1 MGATYIYDDSF
12 DGLLTALFTAYCA
25 AQKPDAI
32 AAESEFEDGLF
43 VEKVPLKTDPRKAA
57 KAVNIISNFISL
69 DAMHNI
75 FYAFLAE
82 SENHGGVIYDYFKF
96 GIEKGRKADKFLHDP
111 RVIGVHKL
119 RDKLHCEKHRLLGLI
134 RFKKV
139 ETGAA
144 GEINSRRH
152 IYYAEIEPD
161 NNVVGLVAPHFAHRL
176 PGEPWMIH
184 DLKRGIAALNDGQG
198 GGANWSVV
206 DISLNGAPQSAE
218 NEDIYQDLWR
228 AFLKSLVIETRINP
242 KLQKR
247 CMPVRYWKHLVEMA
261 D

>member
-12 DGLLTALFTAYCA
+12 DGLLTALFTAHCA
-25 AQKPDAI
+25 AVKPEAI

-43 VEKVPLKTDPRKAA
+43 AEKITVKTDPDMAA
-57 KAVNIISNFISL
+57 GAVNIISNFISL

-82 SENHGGVIYDYFKF
+82 SENHGGVIYDYFSF
-96 GIEKGRKADKFLHDP
+96 GVEKGRAVDKFLHDP

-139 ETGAA
+139 ETGTADSKNPA
-144 GEINSRRH
+144 GH
-152 IYYAEIEPD
+152 LYYASIEPD
-161 NNVVGLVAPHFAHRL
+161 NNVIGLVAPHFAHRL

-184 DLKRGIAALNDGQG
+184 DLKRGIAALNNGQG
-198 GGANWSVV
+198 RGANWSIV
-206 DISLNGAPQSAE
+206 DISLNAAPQSAE
-218 NEDIYQDLWR
+218 KEDLYQDLWR

-247 CMPVRYWKHLVEMA
+247 CMPVRYWKHLVEMSK
-261 D
+261 